1 MAKEE
6 KTDKEEIKSLRKEL
20 DAINFKNDQ
29 IKKIRAIQA
38 EKEKLKDS
46 LSKNRQRRVGG
57 ASRISGL
64 GGLRGLQT
72 IQNKY
77 KNK

>member
-1 MAKEE
+1 MSDKK
-6 KTDKEEIKSLRKEL
+6 KTDKTEIKSLREKL
-20 DAINFKNDQ
+20 DAITFND
-29 IKKIRAIQA
+29 KQA
-38 EKEKLKDS
+38 NKRLKAS
-46 LSKNRQRRVGG
+46 LARNRQRRVGG